1 MQTFK
6 EIGIPAASIR
16 KYHAAGISSPDDFC
30 TLHPVILAQR
40 SGISPDTVYRHV
52 EMVCSFLKY
61 PVPKKMTKLQ
71 LEKSKKELMA
81 IRGMTDAMILPML
94 QAGVV
99 DTGTLLAAD
108 VKTLSASSG
117 IPQEKIS
124 DLQTSA
130 KRIKENAIIRI

>member
-1 MQTFK
+1 
-6 EIGIPAASIR
+6 
-16 KYHAAGISSPDDFC
+16 
-30 TLHPVILAQR
+30 
-40 SGISPDTVYRHV
+40 
-52 EMVCSFLKY
+52 
-61 PVPKKMTKLQ
+61 
-71 LEKSKKELMA
+71 
-81 IRGMTDAMILPML
+81 MTDAMILPML